1 MNTNPL
7 HTFEREVRTLT
18 RRFAGIPGLVLRTVS
33 SSERAELELF
43 DGARVVARLVIHT
56 STTEPPPPATQPVLP
71 GVSVAV
77 SSPRPAPAVAPAT
90 EDEDGAELIE
100 LRATETR
107 MRDLWHPDATV
118 MDLGRGKGPWAA
130 WSRAEDF
137 HTWRTV
143 VTRTEAQTILAVVPD
158 LTLTL
163 LPARSPLPHHVVR
176 RDQLVL
182 CGGGYDA
189 TPFYSEPGTVLDV
202 RRVTVT
208 DLTRMP
214 HERTVLCAIVRLED
228 SDATWCAPLD
238 RAQVTEDDHDFRLA
252 LWQPVTE
259 EDGAWVVPPPFEPPP
274 KKTAKKAATKKPAAK
289 TKTTPKQV
297 AAFSYGIAKGIE
309 DATRAEVVA
318 IAGELVTLGA
328 HPTTFDWTPRLDGG
342 TDANKK
348 MFGLVNSLPPD
359 VFNNGYFEERQL
371 DPDADGIFFLRC
383 WHTQCRSRNVR
394 RGDLGP
400 GLYCAP
406 CAQAVREGKAP
417 KKAKKTAP
425 PRRVWI
431 RESAWDE
438 LDPATQAA
446 LTEPVT
452 GSSIAW
458 DGREGAITAVIPS
471 GELLDELADLAQRLD
486 VTLFYGETPPPAEV
500 VAVAPSTPV
509 VYHRERSHVLDH
521 LAKRAGVACLILTD
535 SNGTRENKRP
545 KKRTEAE
552 WQRDIGELLAGAC
565 ILEIARLYSQ
575 RGVCL
580 WDSRDGERP

>member
-1 MNTNPL
+1 MTNPL
-7 HTFEREVRTLT
+7 HTFEREVRVLT
-18 RRFAGIPGLVLRTVS
+18 KRFALVPNLVLRTVS

-43 DGARVVARLVIHT
+43 DGARVVARLVVHT

-77 SSPRPAPAVAPAT
+77 PGVRPTPAVAPAT

-118 MDLGRGKGPWAA
+118 IDLAHGKGPWAA
-130 WSRAEDF
+130 WSRAEDD

-143 VTRTEAQTILAVVPD
+143 VTRTEARTILAVVPD

-163 LPARSPLPHHVVR
+163 LPARSPLPHHIVH

-182 CGGGYDA
+182 CSGGYDA

-208 DLTRMP
+208 DLGRMP
-214 HERTVLCAIVRLED
+214 HERTVLCAIVRLDET
-228 SDATWCAPLD
+228 DATWCAPLD
-238 RAQVTEDDHDFRLA
+238 HAEVTEDDHDFRLS

-259 EDGAWVVPPPFEPPP
+259 EEGAWVVPAPFEPPP
-274 KKTAKKAATKKPAAK
+274 KKAKKTAKTKAAATTKASPKKAPKAKKA
-289 TKTTPKQV
+289 
-297 AAFSYGIAKGIE
+297 
-309 DATRAEVVA
+309 
-318 IAGELVTLGA
+318 
-328 HPTTFDWTPRLDGG
+328 
-342 TDANKK
+342 
-348 MFGLVNSLPPD
+348 
-359 VFNNGYFEERQL
+359 
-371 DPDADGIFFLRC
+371 
-383 WHTQCRSRNVR
+383 
-394 RGDLGP
+394 
-400 GLYCAP
+400 
-406 CAQAVREGKAP
+406 
-417 KKAKKTAP
+417 AP

-500 VAVAPSTPV
+500 VAVAPDVTV
-509 VYHRERSHVLDH
+509 VYREKAHAFDH

-545 KKRTEAE
+545 KKRTEAQ
-552 WQRDIGELLAGAC
+552 WTQDIGELLSGAS